1 MKKLVYKTTITRI
14 RYILQGKLQL
24 LIQKRQILKKK
35 CSTFLFCFFSFFHEN
50 FTTLKK
56 NIKKHFLKNILIF
69 DYNIGR
75 LIPPLVEIAWL
86 PSVLRR
92 NSKRLQG
99 SLVERIEESE
109 PTLEILHP
117 NTIQV

>member
-24 LIQKRQILKKK
+24 LIQKRQILKKNAQHF
-35 CSTFLFCFFSFFHEN
+35 CSVFFHEN

-56 NIKKHFLKNILIF
+56 NIKKYFLKNILIF